1 MAQDPEYGRRR
12 FIKESVLSLARTA
25 QEYVT
30 HRDAPREEA
39 VVQTF
44 RADGL
49 RPPGA
54 VEESLFLERC
64 TKCGDCVKA
73 CPYGSITLSQRDG
86 TPEIFPDQHPC
97 YLCHDFPCIASCGT
111 EALIPVD
118 GPEEVKL
125 GVAEVLHRVC
135 TAGQGCHACVSQCPM
150 DALSMNFGTLRLH
163 VAPERC
169 VGCGICEQ
177 TCKTVNDKIA
187 IKVKRTPLLLS

>member
-39 VVQTF
+39 AVQTF

-111 EALIPVD
+111 D
-118 GPEEVKL
+118 GPSL
-125 GVAEVLHRVC
+125 QGSSRGVRLTLMAILSFTVLQVC
-135 TAGQGCHACVSQCPM
+135 SQIPQPTQRSG
-150 DALSMNFGTLRLH
+150 A
-163 VAPERC
+163 
-169 VGCGICEQ
+169 
-177 TCKTVNDKIA
+177 TCSRSVPKFIDKIA
-187 IKVKRTPLLLS
+187 IRVKRTPLLLP